1 MDASYTAPTIADLGS
16 VAELTLGNVPG
27 DSTDA
32 AFPVNTP
39 RGELT
44 FS

>member
-1 MDASYTAPTIADLGS
+1 MNASYMAPTITDLGS
-16 VAELTLGNVPG
+16 VAELTLGNKPG
-27 DSTDA
+27 QATDA
-32 AFPVNTP
+32 AFPEGTP